1 MLSKKHGGNQ
11 VIMSKQNENKL
22 EIKKVKNINREI
34 KPATER
40 MLWGVSAGICEF
52 NGCTNKLYSHHVTK
66 EKVNLSEK
74 AHIYAFSAGGKRASL
89 LRFSPKINDIDNL
102 MLVCERCHKL
112 IDSEDTD
119 YSAEQLLEMKKEH
132 EQRIA
137 SVATIKPDLQSEII
151 IFNANIANRAVK
163 ITDFAAKSA
172 IIPEHYPA
180 RENPINLSPD
190 LSLYDNEENY
200 WPIMSRHIERQW
212 TQFDKTLR
220 DKHISLFA
228 IAPQPLLFKLGYL
241 INRNYNVNVRQ
252 SQGSVDNWKWRC
264 DKQTLKVQT
273 QIVTAEDSSSEP
285 VITFELTAKLSIQ
298 ELRKEFGNGTI
309 FRITTDSCSPEAIKS
324 WRDLRAVIDEYRK
337 VLNTIR
343 ESNTQNVK
351 IRIVPI
357 APVSVSIEAGR
368 QTMKG
373 DPQITIY
380 DRNYI
385 TKKWTAAL
393 TLNGKD

>member
-1 MLSKKHGGNQ
+1 MPEKNKQQLEVKK
-11 VIMSKQNENKL
+11 
-22 EIKKVKNINREI
+22 IKNVSREI

-74 AHIYAFSAGGKRASL
+74 AHIYAFSAGGKRPSL
-89 LRFSPKINDIDNL
+89 LRFSHKINDIDNL
-102 MLVCERCHKL
+102 MLVCDRCHKL

-119 YSAEQLLEMKKEH
+119 YTAEQLLDMKKEH

-137 SVATIKPDLQSEII
+137 NVATIKPDLQSEIV
-151 IFNANIANRAVK
+151 IFNANIANRAIK
-163 ITDFAAKSA
+163 ISDYSAKSA

-200 WPIMSRHIERQW
+200 WSIMATHLERQW
-212 TQFDKTLR
+212 GQYEQAIR
-220 DKHISLFA
+220 DKHISLFSV
-228 IAPQPLLFKLGYL
+228 APQPLLFKLGML
-241 INRNYNVNVRQ
+241 INRNYNVDVRQ
-252 SQGSVDNWKWRC
+252 SQGSIDNWKWRC
-264 DKQTLKVQT
+264 DKQTAKIET
-273 QIVTAEDSSSEP
+273 QIVDEEDASADP
-285 VITFELTAKLSIQ
+285 IITFELTAKLSID
-298 ELRKEFGNGTI
+298 ELRKEFGAGTI
-309 FRITTDSCSPEAIKS
+309 YRITSESCSSEIIKS
-324 WRDLRAVIDEYRK
+324 WRDLREAITEYRNA
-337 VLNTIR
+337 LNAVRVAYGKDI
-343 ESNTQNVK
+343 NVK
-351 IRIVPI
+351 IVPI

-373 DPQITIY
+373 DPKLTIY

-385 TKKWTAAL
+385 SKCWTAAL
-393 TLNGKD
+393 TLNGKE

>member
-1 MLSKKHGGNQ
+1 MAEKNDNQ
-11 VIMSKQNENKL
+11 L
-22 EIKKVKNINREI
+22 EIKKVNNISREI

-74 AHIYAFSAGGKRASL
+74 AHIYAFSAGGKRPSL
-89 LRFSPKINDIDNL
+89 LRFTPKINDIDNL

-119 YSAEQLLEMKKEH
+119 YTAEQLLKMKKEH

-137 SVATIKPDLQSEII
+137 NVATIKPDLQSEIV
-151 IFNANIANRAVK
+151 IFNANIANRAIK
-163 ITDFAAKSA
+163 ISDYAAKSA
-172 IIPEHYPA
+172 IIPEHYPT

-190 LSLYDNEENY
+190 LSIFDNEENY
-200 WPIMSRHIERQW
+200 WLTIATHLERQW
-212 TQFDKTLR
+212 LQYEPTIR

-228 IAPQPLLFKLGYL
+228 VAPQPLLFKLGNL
-241 INRNYNVNVRQ
+241 INRNYNVEVRQ
-252 SQGSVDNWKWRC
+252 SQGCIDNWNWCC
-264 DKQTLKVQT
+264 DKQTAKIET
-273 QIVTAEDSSSEP
+273 QIVEAEDALQEP
-285 VITFELTAKLSIQ
+285 IITFELTAKLSID
-298 ELRKEFGNGTI
+298 ELRKEFGKGTI
-309 FRITTDSCSPEAIKS
+309 YRITTESCSSEIIKS
-324 WRDLRAVIDEYRK
+324 WQDLQVAINEYRNN
-337 VLNTIR
+337 LNAIR
-343 ESNTQNVK
+343 EKYNNDVNV
-351 IRIVPI
+351 RIVPI

-368 QTMKG
+368 KTTKG

-385 TKKWTAAL
+385 TKDWSAAL
-393 TLNGKD
+393 TLNGKEYNHV